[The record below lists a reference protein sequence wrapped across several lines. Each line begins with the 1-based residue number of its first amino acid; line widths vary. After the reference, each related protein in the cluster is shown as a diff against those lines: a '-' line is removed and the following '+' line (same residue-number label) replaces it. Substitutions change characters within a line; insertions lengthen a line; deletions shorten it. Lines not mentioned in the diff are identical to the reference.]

1 MQHTVPQ
8 LGTVLMDYALCM
20 GYLPR
25 EQTRSIK
32 PMRQASIMI
41 GTQLL

>member
-1 MQHTVPQ
+1 MQHMVPQ
-8 LGTVLMDYALCM
+8 LGTVLIGYALCM
-20 GYLPR
+20 GCLPR

-32 PMRQASIMI
+32 PVRQASIMI